1 MRSGSKGTD
10 EAGQAQNKTVQYGTI
25 MDWDFPRVNKKR
37 TVGFSYEEERMK
49 VRTDARRAAIVE
61 AAAGLFEE
69 FGYDGASMNELA
81 KRLGG
86 SKGTLYGYFESKEL
100 LFEAVVRR
108 FATGHLS
115 EAAAN
120 LEADNEDVDA
130 LRETLLHF
138 AERMLRVLTDDT
150 RAMACYRMVMG
161 EAGRSD
167 VGRLFHESGP
177 SEAIAA
183 LSLVLA
189 AAMKRGLLVRGDAHI
204 AAQHFIALVP
214 AEIQSRLFEREPKP
228 IGRTAIRGMARRAV
242 EMYLSGAL
250 PR

>member
-1 MRSGSKGTD
+1 MAPGHL
-10 EAGQAQNKTVQYGTI
+10 NKTVQYGTI
-25 MDWDFPRVNKKR
+25 MIGDFPLVNKKR

-86 SKGTLYGYFESKEL
+86 SKGTLYGYFESKDQ
-100 LFEAVVRR
+100 LFEAVVRE

-115 EAAAN
+115 EAAED
-120 LEADNEDVDA
+120 LDIDNEDVDA
-130 LRETLLHF
+130 LQETLLRF
-138 AERMLRVLTDDT
+138 AERMLRVLTDDK
-150 RAMACYRMVMG
+150 RAIACYRMVMG

-183 LSLVLA
+183 LSRVLA

-242 EMYLSGAL
+242 DMYLSGAL